1 MSTKQTSIV
10 VLAALLAGFL
20 GGVVSQQAG
29 GIVLAQAGPVK
40 QIEAQEFRLVD
51 AKGRLL
57 GLIKAAPSDLSAED
71 GEPGTVVVPFAERR
85 WAGGGAIMLFDTLG
99 RATWTAPETIDPP
112 ARVRPLT
119 KIK

>member
-1 MSTKQTSIV
+1 MSTTQTSIV
-10 VLAALLAGFL
+10 VLVALLAGFL
-20 GGVVSQQAG
+20 GGVVAQQAG

-71 GEPGTVVVPFAERR
+71 GEPAVMVPRDGR
-85 WAGGGAIMLFDTLG
+85 GAGGGAIMLFDTLG
-99 RATWTAPETIDPP
+99 RATWTAPEPIDPP